1 MEEEN
6 IMSQSVIGGIALA
19 LVGFF
24 LLVFPHVVWKIAE
37 SWKWTGTAKASVAFL
52 IVTRIVGGVLLVF
65 GVLVAA
71 GVLK

>member
-1 MEEEN
+1 ML
-6 IMSQSVIGGIALA
+6 QSLMGGISLA

-24 LLVFPHVVWKIAE
+24 LLVFPHVVWRIAE
-37 SWKWTGTAKASVAFL
+37 SWKWTGTAKASFAFL
-52 IVTRIVGGVLLVF
+52 LVTRIVGGVLLVF